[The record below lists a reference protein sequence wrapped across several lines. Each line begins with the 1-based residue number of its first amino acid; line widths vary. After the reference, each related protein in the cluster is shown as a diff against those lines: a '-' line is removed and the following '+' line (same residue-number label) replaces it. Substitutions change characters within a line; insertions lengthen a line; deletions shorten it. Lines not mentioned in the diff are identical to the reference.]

1 MEGSELKGVPAIL
14 PFVYP
19 PANHHRKEPPVSDSK
34 DLKKIEKALGKISKQ
49 QEEILTRLEKL
60 EVGTESGESISQD
73 ALISFLD
80 QFRACEALGE
90 ASLGAWIE
98 VSDVPCVKGGL
109 RTVQQRE
116 GMHARLL
123 EARMK
128 ELGATPSFEIPEA
141 AYDQAMKGAGDPEKS
156 DPEKIAD
163 FVKQFPDVD
172 AAIQPIL
179 DIADK
184 LDRDPETQFML
195 RTIAQDERSTL
206 EFLNDACQLLN
217 G

>member
-1 MEGSELKGVPAIL
+1 MA
-14 PFVYP
+14 
-19 PANHHRKEPPVSDSK
+19 DSK
-34 DLKKIEKALGKISKQ
+34 DLKKIEKALGKIGQQ
-49 QEEILTRLEKL
+49 QEEILARLDRLEA
-60 EVGTESGESISQD
+60 GSGSDESMSHE

-80 QFRACEALGE
+80 QFRAGEALGE

-98 VSDVPCVKGGL
+98 VSDVACVKGGL

-123 EARMK
+123 EARLK
-128 ELGATPSFEIPEA
+128 ELGATPTFEMPQA
-141 AYDQAMKGAGDPEKS
+141 VYDQTMQSAGDPNKS
-156 DPEKIAD
+156 DPEKVAD

-184 LDRDPETQFML
+184 LDHDPETQFML

-206 EFLNDACQLLN
+206 EFLQDACQLLN

>member
-1 MEGSELKGVPAIL
+1 MA
-14 PFVYP
+14 
-19 PANHHRKEPPVSDSK
+19 DSK
-34 DLKKIEKALGKISKQ
+34 DLKKIEKALGKISQQ
-49 QEEILTRLEKL
+49 QEEILTRLERL
-60 EVGTESGESISQD
+60 EAEAPPAESMPRE
-73 ALISFLD
+73 ALVSFLD
-80 QFRACEALGE
+80 QFRAGEALGE

-98 VSDVPCVKGGL
+98 VSNTACVKGGL

-123 EARMK
+123 EARLK
-128 ELGATPSFEIPEA
+128 ELGAAPTFEVPEA
-141 AYDQAMKGAGDPEKS
+141 IYDQTMKSAGDCEKS
-156 DPEKIAD
+156 DPEKIAE

-184 LDRDPETQFML
+184 LDADPETQFML

-206 EFLNDACQLLN
+206 EFLHDACQLLN

>member
-1 MEGSELKGVPAIL
+1 MP
-14 PFVYP
+14 
-19 PANHHRKEPPVSDSK
+19 DSK
-34 DLKKIEKALGKISKQ
+34 DLKKIEKALGKISEQ
-49 QEEILTRLEKL
+49 QEEILTRLQNL
-60 EVGTESGESISQD
+60 EAGTGSGPSISHD

-80 QFRACEALGE
+80 QFRAGEALGE

-98 VSDVPCVKGGL
+98 VSDVACVKGGL

-141 AYDQAMKGAGDPEKS
+141 IYEKTMKGAGDPEKS
-156 DPEKIAD
+156 DPEKVAD
-163 FVKQFPDVD
+163 FVKQFPDID
-172 AAIQPIL
+172 AAVQPIL
-179 DIADK
+179 DVADK
-184 LDRDPETQFML
+184 LDHDPETQFML
-195 RTIAQDERSTL
+195 RTIVQDERSTL
-206 EFLNDACQLLN
+206 EFLRDACQLLN

>member
-1 MEGSELKGVPAIL
+1 MP
-14 PFVYP
+14 
-19 PANHHRKEPPVSDSK
+19 SDSK
-34 DLKKIEKALGKISKQ
+34 DLKKIEKALSKISDQ
-49 QEEILTRLEKL
+49 QDEILGRLDRLE
-60 EVGTESGESISQD
+60 VSGPPKA
-73 ALISFLD
+73 ALSHDELIRFLD
-80 QFRACEALGE
+80 QFRAGEALGE

-98 VSDVPCVKGGL
+98 VSDVACVKGGL

-128 ELGATPSFEIPEA
+128 ELGATPSFEIPQAVYEM
-141 AYDQAMKGAGDPEKS
+141 AMKGAADAEKS
-156 DPEKIAD
+156 DPEKVAD

-179 DIADK
+179 EHADK
-184 LDRDPETQFML
+184 LDHDPETQFML

-206 EFLNDACQLLN
+206 EFLHDACAQLN
-217 G
+217 K